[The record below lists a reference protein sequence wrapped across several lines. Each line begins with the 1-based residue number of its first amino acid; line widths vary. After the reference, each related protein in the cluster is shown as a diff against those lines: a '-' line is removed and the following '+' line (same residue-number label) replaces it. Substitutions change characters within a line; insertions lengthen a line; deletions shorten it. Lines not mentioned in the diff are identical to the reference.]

1 MDQVDYRLA
10 QTPEEKEE
18 IYNLRYRAYLREGA
32 VKESPEQRVTDQYD
46 DLPNSWTFGVYL
58 FGELYSSVRI
68 SVLTPEW
75 REFCSAEAFG
85 EILHPRL
92 DRGEVIIDP
101 ARFVADP
108 DKVKR
113 LPELPYLTLRLA
125 YMACEYFN
133 ADLGL
138 AIVRAEH
145 QAFYRR
151 VFLHET
157 IAEPRMFPGLLKP
170 VGLMA
175 ADFPAMKEKVFER
188 YPMMRSTAFERRMLF
203 ERASA
208 RRARS
213 APAVPNT
220 SGPRWFRIPEPDGLR
235 VESAVRTCRLS
246 PGLARL
252 VIMPRGRCISPRC
265 PPQSPKSGDFGPVC
279 ACLHRRATFTNH

>member
-1 MDQVDYRLA
+1 MRSEAEPSNAAFGRSSDLLDQVDYRLA

-32 VKESPEQRVTDQYD
+32 VKESPSQRVTDQYD
-46 DLPNSWTFGVYL
+46 DLSNSWTFGIHVR
-58 FGELYSSVRI
+58 GELYSSVRI
-68 SVLTPEW
+68 SVLTSEW
-75 REFCSAEAFG
+75 RESCSAEAFG
-85 EILHPRL
+85 EILFPRL

-108 DKVKR
+108 DRAKR
-113 LPELPYLTLRLA
+113 FPELPYVTLRLA

-157 IAEPRMFPGLLKP
+157 IAEPRFFPGLLKP

-175 ADFPAMKEKVFER
+175 ADFPALRERVFER

-203 ERASA
+203 GRGEERQSHDTVVTSFE
-208 RRARS
+208 RTS
-213 APAVPNT
+213 IVP
-220 SGPRWFRIPEPDGLR
+220 
-235 VESAVRTCRLS
+235 
-246 PGLARL
+246 
-252 VIMPRGRCISPRC
+252 
-265 PPQSPKSGDFGPVC
+265 
-279 ACLHRRATFTNH
+279 

>member
-1 MDQVDYRLA
+1 MRSPAEATITAFGRSSDLLDQVDYRLA

-46 DLPNSWTFGVYL
+46 DLPNSWTFGVY
-58 FGELYSSVRI
+58 FNGELYSSVRI
-68 SVLTPEW
+68 SVLTSEW
-75 REFCSAEAFG
+75 RQSCSNEAFG
-85 EILHPRL
+85 EILNPRL

-108 DKVKR
+108 DKAR
-113 LPELPYLTLRLA
+113 RFPELPYLTLRLA

-145 QAFYRR
+145 QAFYRK

-157 IAEPRMFPGLLKP
+157 IAEPRFFPGLLKP

-175 ADFPAMKEKVFER
+175 ADFQALKEKVFER

-203 ERASA
+203 QRAGETFETQAPVVPQYERASI
-208 RRARS
+208 
-213 APAVPNT
+213 VPN
-220 SGPRWFRIPEPDGLR
+220 S
-235 VESAVRTCRLS
+235 
-246 PGLARL
+246 
-252 VIMPRGRCISPRC
+252 
-265 PPQSPKSGDFGPVC
+265 
-279 ACLHRRATFTNH
+279 

>member
-1 MDQVDYRLA
+1 MRSPAEASITAFGRSSDLLDQVDYRLA
-10 QTPEEKEE
+10 QAPEEKEE

-46 DLPNSWTFGVYL
+46 DLPNSWTFGV
-58 FGELYSSVRI
+58 FFHGELYSSVRI

-75 REFCSAEAFG
+75 RQSCSNEAFG
-85 EILHPRL
+85 EILNPRL

-108 DKVKR
+108 DRVKR
-113 LPELPYLTLRLA
+113 VPELPYLTLRLA

-145 QAFYRR
+145 QAFYRK

-157 IAEPRMFPGLLKP
+157 IAEPRFFPGLLKP

-175 ADFPAMKEKVFER
+175 ADFQTMKEKVFER

-203 ERASA
+203 ERPGGRDSLPEPMVP
-208 RRARS
+208 RYERTS
-213 APAVPNT
+213 IVPN
-220 SGPRWFRIPEPDGLR
+220 S
-235 VESAVRTCRLS
+235 
-246 PGLARL
+246 
-252 VIMPRGRCISPRC
+252 
-265 PPQSPKSGDFGPVC
+265 
-279 ACLHRRATFTNH
+279 

>member
-1 MDQVDYRLA
+1 MRSPVEAPSSAFGRGPDLLEEVDYRLA

-46 DLPNSWTFGVYL
+46 DLPNSWTFGVY
-58 FGELYSSVRI
+58 FRGELYSSVRI
-68 SVLTPEW
+68 SVLTSEW
-75 REFCSAEAFG
+75 RLSCSAEAFG

-108 DKVKR
+108 EKAKR
-113 LPELPYLTLRLA
+113 FPELPYVTLRLA

-157 IAEPRMFPGLLKP
+157 IAEPRFFPGLLKP

-175 ADFPAMKEKVFER
+175 ADFPSLREKVFDR

-203 ERASA
+203 GRAGEQHHAS
-208 RRARS
+208 
-213 APAVPNT
+213 PDMAVAAHDRT
-220 SGPRWFRIPEPDGLR
+220 SIVPH
-235 VESAVRTCRLS
+235 S
-246 PGLARL
+246 
-252 VIMPRGRCISPRC
+252 
-265 PPQSPKSGDFGPVC
+265 
-279 ACLHRRATFTNH
+279 